1 MWRVVL
7 FLLAAAVTL
16 YVAWELF
23 WLPGTFSVSVGK
35 YTLETSTALAIVAF
49 VVLVLVVYALLRL
62 LRWIFTTH
70 VRVGAWGSRRRRVLG
85 DAAVTR
91 TLVAIA
97 AGEPGVA
104 VRESARARK
113 MLGDTPQT
121 LLLAAEA
128 FRLAEREAD
137 ATALYN
143 ILAARTDGALLG
155 LRGLFRQAMNK
166 ENWAEAAQIARRA
179 EEVHPAGAWLRD
191 ERAQLAVRTGNWA
204 EAFRLSAPGQ
214 SRAALA
220 VAAAQAETDARAGLR
235 LAKQAWTEAPG
246 FVPAA
251 LAYAQ
256 RLRAVGRDVKA
267 FTVIRD
273 TWRTN
278 PQPELAEFWLTPIE
292 DPSTRLREAGRLV
305 AGNPDHPEAYL
316 VLARACMQA
325 DLLEEARKQLDL
337 AQQGGLNQKRVWLL
351 LADLEAAERGET
363 ESGRTALRDALRHA
377 ATAEADSG
385 WHCEVCGTEQTAWL
399 PACPVCHTAGRISWG
414 RKRLALAAG

>member
-1 MWRVVL
+1 MWRVIL
-7 FLLAAAVTL
+7 FLVAAIVTIF
-16 YVAWELF
+16 VAWKLF
-23 WLPGTFSVSVGK
+23 WLPGTFSVSVGR
-35 YTLETSTALAIVAF
+35 YTLETSTALAIVAV
-49 VVLVLVVYALLRL
+49 VVLLAVLYALLRL
-62 LRWIFTTH
+62 LAWVFTTH
-70 VRVGAWGSRRRRVLG
+70 LRVGAWGSRRRRVAG
-85 DAAVTR
+85 DAAVSR

-97 AGEPGVA
+97 AGEAGAA
-104 VRESARARK
+104 VRESARARR

-143 ILAARTDGALLG
+143 LLSARSDGALLG

-166 ENWAEAAQIARRA
+166 ENWAEAAQIAKRA
-179 EEVHPAGAWLRD
+179 EEVHPAGGWLRD
-191 ERAQLAVRTGNWA
+191 ERTQLAVRTGDWA
-204 EAFRLSAPGQ
+204 EAFRLSAPGP

-220 VAAAQAETDARAGLR
+220 VAAAQAETDAGAALR
-235 LAKQAWTEAPG
+235 LARQAWREAPG

-256 RLRAVGRDVKA
+256 RLRAAGRDVKA
-267 FTVIRD
+267 FTVIRE
-273 TWRTN
+273 TWRTH
-278 PQPELAEFWLTPIE
+278 PQPELAAYWLTPIE
-292 DPSTRLREAGRLV
+292 DPATRLREAGRLV
-305 AGNPDHPEAYL
+305 AGNPEHPEAYL
-316 VLARACMQA
+316 VLARACMDA
-325 DLLEEARKQLDL
+325 DLLGEARKQLDL
-337 AQQGGLNQKRVWLL
+337 AQQGGLNQRRVWLL

-385 WHCEVCGTEQTAWL
+385 WHCEVCGTEQAAWL

-414 RKRLALAAG
+414 RRRLALAAG